1 MLVVSVVSGTSTDG
15 LTIGNIDL
23 NGYNLDTTF
32 KFLKGKTVPYSS
44 DLRYRLLEAAGNGR
58 ITSERMSRLSW
69 DLGLQIAESVESLNI
84 EYDLISFSG
93 HTIYHGPSVNRPENA
108 TLQIGE
114 ISILVSKSGKTA
126 ISDYRV
132 TDMAHGGLGAPLVA
146 ISDYII
152 FKKLGT
158 LTINIG
164 GIANVTYLSENG
176 PIAFDT
182 GPGNILIDQAMS
194 RLYGVNYDKDGLIA
208 ASGQIVEELLEF
220 LMKDR
225 YLKLNPP
232 KNSGREY
239 FGTIYLNRIL
249 KKFPY
254 ISNEDLIR
262 TLTRFTA
269 ESIHNQ
275 TERFLPSIRS
285 EAIVGGGGSKNKTI
299 MSDLNEL
306 FSGRISTFSSKG
318 IDDELRESLAFAILA
333 NQTVH
338 HAAGR
343 IADVTKM
350 SGPVLGKITPG
361 DNFRE
366 LFQLLK

>member
-15 LTIGNIDL
+15 LTIGNIEVE
-23 NGYNLDTTF
+23 GYNLDT
-32 KFLKGKTVPYSS
+32 KFRILKGKTVPYSGE
-44 DLRYRLLEAAGNGR
+44 LRSRLLEAANNKSM
-58 ITSERMSRLSW
+58 TSEEMSKLSW
-69 DLGLQIAESVESLNI
+69 DLGLQIAQSVESL
-84 EYDLISFSG
+84 EMRYDLISFSG
-93 HTIYHGPSVNRPENA
+93 HTVYHGPSIKRPENA

-114 ISILVSKSGKTA
+114 IAILVSRSGKTA
-126 ISDYRV
+126 VSDYRV

-152 FKKLGT
+152 FKKSGT

-164 GIANVTYLSENG
+164 GIANVTYLGENG
-176 PIAFDT
+176 PMAFDT

-208 ASGQIVEELLEF
+208 ASGNIVDELLEF

-225 YLKLNPP
+225 YLQLRPP

-239 FGTIYLNRIL
+239 FGNAYLNRIL
-249 KKFPY
+249 KKFPFV
-254 ISNEDLIR
+254 SNKDLIR

-269 ESIHNQ
+269 ESIHEQ
-275 TERFLPSIRS
+275 TERFLPFIKR
-285 EAIVGGGGSKNKTI
+285 EVILGGGGAKNKMI
-299 MSDLNEL
+299 MSDLTEL
-306 FSGRISTFSSKG
+306 FSGKISTFSSKG

-338 HAAGR
+338 HATGR
-343 IADVTKM
+343 ITNVTNM
-350 SGPVLGKITPG
+350 TGPVLGKITPG
-361 DNFRE
+361 ENFRE
-366 LFQLLK
+366 LFQFVK

>member
-1 MLVVSVVSGTSTDG
+1 MLIVSVVSGTSTDG
-15 LTIGNIDL
+15 LTIGNIDI

-32 KFLKGKTVPYSS
+32 KILKGKTVPYSN
-44 DLRYRLLEAAGNGR
+44 DLRSRLIEAADNGS
-58 ITSERMSRLSW
+58 ITSEKISRLSW
-69 DLGLQIAESVESLNI
+69 DLGLKIAESVESLDV
-84 EYDLISFSG
+84 EYDLLSFSG
-93 HTIYHGPSVNRPENA
+93 HTIYHGPSVKKTENA

-114 ISILVSKSGKTA
+114 ISIIVSRSGKTA
-126 ISDYRV
+126 VSDYRV

-152 FKKLGT
+152 FKQSGT

-164 GIANVTYLSENG
+164 GISNITYLGEKG

-182 GPGNILIDQAMS
+182 GPGNILIDQAMF
-194 RLYGVNYDKDGLIA
+194 RLYGANYDKDGRVA
-208 ASGQIVEELLEF
+208 ANGQIVEKLLAF
-220 LMKDR
+220 LMNDR
-225 YLKLNPP
+225 YLKLRPP

-239 FGTIYLNRIL
+239 FGTIYLNKIL
-249 KKFPY
+249 KKFPSV
-254 ISNEDLIR
+254 SNEDLIR

-269 ESIHNQ
+269 ESIHDQ
-275 TERFLPSIRS
+275 TERFLPGIRS
-285 EAIVGGGGSKNKTI
+285 EIIVGGGGSRNKMI
-299 MSDLNEL
+299 MSDLTEL

-343 IADVTKM
+343 ITDVTKM
-350 SGPVLGKITPG
+350 YGPVLGKITPG

-366 LFQLLK
+366 LFQFLK